1 MFDTK
6 VSPSGTSDAL
16 FQECLDAIRRKRA
29 EQEVD
34 SHRELQQDSQ
44 AITQLREEELELTR
58 KVFRRVDPGRDLT
71 SDHEHLDNHIDPYWS
86 PFHKVRDLREQVTAE
101 FDEYARYVSVAEQK
115 RVRIQIKKSLRR
127 VALSYNPYSPAF
139 TNYHDRK
146 KNVEEPPKPFRL
158 PDKHWD
164 RTPLQERLGKEK
176 ITWRDLDI
184 IQHFVA
190 DNGFIL
196 PRRTTMLSR
205 RKQAELVMAVK
216 NAQRMSL
223 LPYNWKLPDYQ
234 AMPLMDPFQWMV
246 DRLTDRV
253 LEARDLR
260 SRAMLKVMMGR
271 HPELNYG
278 RFLRH
283 EASRAPD
290 EREAD
295 GRGAPDQRPP
305 SDARGAATAQTPA
318 DNV

>member
-6 VSPSGTSDAL
+6 VSSSGTSDAL
-16 FQECLDAIRRKRA
+16 FHECLEAIRRKRA
-29 EQEVD
+29 DQEVD
-34 SHRELQQDSQ
+34 SLRELREDSQ
-44 AITQLREEELELTR
+44 AITKLREEELELTR
-58 KVFRRVDPGRDLT
+58 KVFRRVDPARDVT
-71 SDHEHLDNHIDPYWS
+71 SEHEHPEHHIDPYWS

-101 FDEYARYVSVAEQK
+101 FDEYSRYVNVAEQK

-127 VALSYNPYSPAF
+127 VQLSYNPYSSAF
-139 TNYHDRK
+139 TNYHGRK
-146 KNVEEPPKPFRL
+146 GSVEEPPKPFRL
-158 PDKHWD
+158 PDKHWE
-164 RTPLQERLGKEK
+164 RSPLQERLGREK

-184 IQHFVA
+184 IQHFIA
-190 DNGFIL
+190 DNGYIL

-205 RKQAELVMAVK
+205 KQQASLVIAVK

-253 LEARDLR
+253 VEARDLR
-260 SRAMLKVMMGR
+260 SRAMLKVMMER

-283 EASRAPD
+283 EATRA
-290 EREAD
+290 
-295 GRGAPDQRPP
+295 APKDQEHERPP
-305 SDARGAATAQTPA
+305 PDVRVAVAQTESE
-318 DNV
+318 